1 MGILLG
7 LAAGLCFSVASILAR
22 FGMRVR
28 SRDDGLFMS
37 IFVNLLV
44 LGALTSLIELPPWST
59 EGVVALAAG
68 GVLGTF
74 GGRATNLRAVR
85 IIGPSRAN
93 AFLTGGPLVAALGG
107 WIVLG
112 EAVSLLGGFGGALV
126 LIGLYRIIR
135 SRSTAVA
142 VAAGESA
149 AGGSEPQ
156 PETGGHDS
164 SSGFALAMAA
174 PVLFGLAFVVRKW
187 GLEEFPS
194 AVGGAFI
201 GAAAAIAIQIGGDTV
216 TGQLGRR
223 MRENVRRIPWWFV
236 GAGAFTSA
244 ALISQFLAFGYLP
257 AWVVSLLQG
266 TQVLW
271 TLLLASLVLRREER
285 IDSSLIVSVILVF
298 VGVAAITSQY

>member
-37 IFVNLLV
+37 IFINLLV
-44 LGALTSLIELPPWST
+44 LGGLTLLVELPVWDT
-59 EGVVALAAG
+59 GGIVALAAG

-93 AFLTGGPLVAALGG
+93 AFLTGGPLVAAIGG

-112 EAVSLLGGFGGALV
+112 ERISLLGGFGGMLV

-135 SRSTAVA
+135 SRTTAVA
-142 VAAGESA
+142 LSPPGVAV
-149 AGGSEPQ
+149 GGNPQ
-156 PETGGHDS
+156 PEAGHDPS
-164 SSGFALAMAA
+164 VGFALAMAA

-187 GLEEFPS
+187 GLEHYPT

-201 GAAAAIAIQIGGDTV
+201 GAAAALAVQMLGDTL
-216 TGQLGRR
+216 TGQIGRR
-223 MRENVRRIPWWFV
+223 MRENVGRIPWWFV

-244 ALISQFLAFGYLP
+244 ALISQFLAFQYLP

-271 TLLLASLVLRREER
+271 TLLLAAVVLRREER
-285 IDSSLIVSVILVF
+285 IDANLMVSTFLVF
-298 VGVAAITSQY
+298 IGVAAITSQY

>member
-7 LAAGLCFSVASILAR
+7 LAAGVCFSVASILAR
-22 FGMRVR
+22 FGMRLR

-37 IFVNLLV
+37 ILMNLLV
-44 LGALTSLIELPPWST
+44 LGSFTLLIELPPWNT
-59 EGVVALAAG
+59 EGVIALAAG

-93 AFLTGGPLVAALGG
+93 AFLTGGPLVAAIGG

-112 EAVSLLGGFGGALV
+112 ERISLLGGLGGILV

-135 SRSTAVA
+135 SRATAVA
-142 VAAGESA
+142 VTAEGAT
-149 AGGSEPQ
+149 AGGNLRVEPA
-156 PETGGHDS
+156 HDPS
-164 SSGFALAMAA
+164 LGFALAMAA

-187 GLEEFPS
+187 GLEQFPS

-201 GAAAAIAIQIGGDTV
+201 GAASAIGVQMAGDTV
-216 TGQLGRR
+216 TGQIGRR
-223 MRENVRRIPWWFV
+223 MRENLLKVPWWFV
-236 GAGAFTSA
+236 GAGTFTSA
-244 ALISQFLAFGYLP
+244 ALLSQFFAFGYLP

-266 TQVLW
+266 TQVVW
-271 TLLLASLVLRREER
+271 TLLLASLVLRQEER
-285 IDSSLIVSVILVF
+285 IDGNLIVSVILVF

>member
-7 LAAGLCFSVASILAR
+7 LAAGFCFSVASILAR
-22 FGMRVR
+22 FGMRSR

-37 IFVNLLV
+37 ILMNLLV
-44 LGALTSLIELPPWST
+44 LGGLTFVINLPAWTT

-93 AFLTGGPLVAALGG
+93 AFLTGGPLVAAIGG
-107 WIVLG
+107 WIVLD
-112 EAVSLLGGFGGALV
+112 ERISLLGGFGGLLV
-126 LIGLYRIIR
+126 LTGLYRIVR

-142 VAAGESA
+142 LSTPDAATA
-149 AGGSEPQ
+149 DNPEPQ
-156 PETGGHDS
+156 PGHDPS
-164 SSGFALAMAA
+164 VGFALAMTA

-187 GLEEFPS
+187 GLVFFPS
-194 AVGGAFI
+194 AIGGAFI
-201 GAAAAIAIQIGGDTV
+201 GAAAGMSVQVLGDTV
-216 TGQLGRR
+216 TGQIGRR
-223 MRENVRRIPWWFV
+223 MRENLRGVPWWFV

-244 ALISQFLAFGYLP
+244 ALIAQFFAFDYLP

-271 TLLLASLVLRREER
+271 TLLLAAIVLKREER
-285 IDSSLIVSVILVF
+285 IDANLIGSTVLVF
-298 VGVAAITSQY
+298 IGVAAITSQY